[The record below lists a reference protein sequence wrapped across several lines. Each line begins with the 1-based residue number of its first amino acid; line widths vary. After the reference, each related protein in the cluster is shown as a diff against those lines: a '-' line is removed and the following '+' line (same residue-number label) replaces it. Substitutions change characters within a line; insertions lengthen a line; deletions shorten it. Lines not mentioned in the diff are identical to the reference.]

1 MEDEIAPLNMVA
13 IKPPRQLQ
21 VVDDWFVLLDVA
33 PKTSGIYRV
42 DFTDKVEPYRS
53 GDAENG
59 GPSVYS
65 PLATVGQRVHPDVQ
79 PAKQLP
85 AVEPNIRQRITV
97 ETEAWRKDAVFQEK
111 SLPAGRELEDDWF
124 ILLDV
129 ATKKSVRS

>member
-1 MEDEIAPLNMVA
+1 ME
-13 IKPPRQLQ
+13 
-21 VVDDWFVLLDVA
+21 
-33 PKTSGIYRV
+33 SYRN
-42 DFTDKVEPYRS
+42 
-53 GDAENG
+53 GDAESG

-65 PLATVGQRVHPDVQ
+65 SVATVGQRVHPDVH

-85 AVEPNIRQRITV
+85 AVEQNIRQRITV
-97 ETEAWRKDAVFQEK
+97 ETETWRKDTVFQEK